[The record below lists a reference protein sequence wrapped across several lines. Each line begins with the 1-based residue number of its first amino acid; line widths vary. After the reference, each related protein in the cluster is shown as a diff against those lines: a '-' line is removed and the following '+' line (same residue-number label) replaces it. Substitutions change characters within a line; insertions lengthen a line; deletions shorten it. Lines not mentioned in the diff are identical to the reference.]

1 MKYRAT
7 ALPAPAKG
15 VSIKNKG
22 GKLTV
27 PDSAM
32 SLEEILRRFTR
43 NEAVPVGRTP
53 VYHESGDDL
62 DKIAHA
68 DLTEQAEFIERQKET
83 QREFDRQEKRK
94 ASARRKKLEEEE
106 RSKIREELAKSAP
119 PARGPAEGQS

>member
-1 MKYRAT
+1 MKYLSRAV
-7 ALPAPAKG
+7 PDPDKG
-15 VSIKNKG
+15 RKIRNKD

-32 SLEEILRRFTR
+32 SLAEILRRFVR
-43 NEAVPVGRTP
+43 NEAVPVGREM
-53 VYHESGDDL
+53 VFHESDDDL
-62 DKIAHA
+62 DKIAHS
-68 DLTEQAEFIERQKET
+68 DLTERAEFVERQKET